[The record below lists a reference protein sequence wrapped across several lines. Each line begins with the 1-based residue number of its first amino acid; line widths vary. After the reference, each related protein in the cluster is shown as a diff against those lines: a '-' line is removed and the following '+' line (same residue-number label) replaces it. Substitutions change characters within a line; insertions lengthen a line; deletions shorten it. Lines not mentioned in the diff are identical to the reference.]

1 MEKKRKK
8 LELRITFE
16 SDSEFDVFVDYFR
29 RHRKNPRGVVL
40 DALRLLW
47 EPYVLADVE
56 NLSFGELERLIDISF
71 QRYMSHY
78 QLMCVELGL
87 RRPGGFSP
95 GKSDR
100 NGDFS
105 RRESNRNNDF
115 SLGKSDRKDV
125 NDGSLSDGSV
135 GSIGLKSGSL
145 GDVNDAKTLD
155 KGKDDEASVDDLLEI
170 DLGNGGGFDFD

>member
-56 NLSFGELERLIDISF
+56 DLSFGELERLIDISF

-95 GKSDR
+95 GNSDFSRGEGDR
-100 NGDFS
+100 NSNFS
-105 RRESNRNNDF
+105 RRE
-115 SLGKSDRKDV
+115 GDRKDV
-125 NDGSLSDGSV
+125 NDSSL
-135 GSIGLKSGSL
+135 SGSL
-145 GDVNDAKTLD
+145 GGVSVSENDDDFNDAETLD
-155 KGKDDEASVDDLLEI
+155 DGASVDDLLEI
-170 DLGNGGGFDFD
+170 DLSNRGGFDFD